1 MIGNRRTNDPEG
13 VRRRIVD
20 TAYDAF
26 VRQGYI
32 ATGML
37 EIREKASVSGGAM
50 AHHFPVKRELGL
62 AVIRDRVSHAV
73 QQTWI
78 EPLDRCVDAPAA
90 IDLIFGDIIGELAP
104 KGSVSGCPLNNMA
117 MDVSPHDPEMRLAL
131 GDIFAAWHGALSAK
145 FQVDL
150 ASGRAS
156 NIQPSSL
163 ATLVIAIY
171 SGAMAMAKARQD
183 VGALVE
189 SRAELAALLAPKYRR
204 VTPAG

>member
-26 VRQGYI
+26 IKQGYI

-50 AHHFPVKRELGL
+50 AHHFPAKRELGL

-78 EPLDRCVDAPAA
+78 EPLDTCVDAPAA
-90 IDLIFGDIIGELAP
+90 VDLIFEGIIGELTY

-117 MDVSPHDPEMRLAL
+117 MDVSPHDPEMRVAL
-131 GDIFAAWHGALSAK
+131 GDIFAAWHEALSAK
-145 FQVDL
+145 FQADL
-150 ASGRAS
+150 TSGRAS
-156 NIQPSSL
+156 DIRPSSL
-163 ATLVIAIY
+163 ATLVIAVY

-183 VGALVE
+183 VGALIE
-189 SRAELAALLAPKYRR
+189 SRAELAALLALKYRAA
-204 VTPAG
+204 TPAS